1 MKVNFNELVKGT
13 ILLNKRNRKE
23 FKVVSLDEKE
33 QKVELLN
40 ISSEETV
47 KVSKATFERWY
58 SVQSVPEK
66 EEPKEEPKT
75 EPKPTAGPKVS
86 KRTNRRPRPATE
98 VIVVERIE
106 KGNDKEV
113 VEIKE
118 KRQKLKSGTPKS
130 DTVLS
135 LTKQLEARIAHDFPA
150 SRRGVTQSFIKY
162 AHQYNFVKIFQTKSK
177 IRINVLS
184 RAMPEEMKAQLDRI
198 VPAKYGWP
206 IDGFFTIRREEDLDT
221 AMELIAYS
229 AKGAKG

>member
-58 SVQSVPEK
+58 SVQSVPEQ
-66 EEPKEEPKT
+66 EEPKEEPKA
-75 EPKPTAGPKVS
+75 EAKPTTGPKVS
-86 KRTNRRPRPATE
+86 KRTNRRPRPTT
-98 VIVVERIE
+98 VVVVEAID
-106 KGNDKEV
+106 KKDDKEV

-118 KRQKLKSGTPKS
+118 KRKNSKSGTPKS

-135 LTKQLEARIAHDFPA
+135 LTKQLEDRIAHDFPA

-177 IRINVLS
+177 IRINVLTRS
-184 RAMPEEMKAQLDRI
+184 MPEEMKAQLDRI

-206 IDGFFTIRREEDLDT
+206 LDGFFTIRREEDLDT

>member
-58 SVQSVPEK
+58 TVQSVPEK
-66 EEPKEEPKT
+66 EEPTEEPKA
-75 EPKPTAGPKVS
+75 EAKPTAGPKVS
-86 KRTNRRPRPATE
+86 KRTNRRPRPTT
-98 VIVVERIE
+98 VVVVEAID
-106 KGNDKEV
+106 KKDDKEV

-118 KRQKLKSGTPKS
+118 KRKNAKSGIPKS
-130 DTVLS
+130 NTVLS
-135 LTKQLEARIAHDFPA
+135 LTKQLEDRIAHDFPA

-177 IRINVLS
+177 IRINVLT
-184 RAMPEEMKAQLDRI
+184 RAMPEEMKVQLDRI

>member
-66 EEPKEEPKT
+66 EEPKEEPKA
-75 EPKPTAGPKVS
+75 EAKPTAGPKVS
-86 KRTNRRPRPATE
+86 KRTNRHPRPTT
-98 VIVVERIE
+98 VVVVEAI
-106 KGNDKEV
+106 DKKDDTEV

-118 KRQKLKSGTPKS
+118 KRKNAKSGTPKS

-135 LTKQLEARIAHDFPA
+135 LTKQLEDRIAHDFPA

>member
-1 MKVNFNELVKGT
+1 MKVNFSELVKGT

-23 FKVVSLDEKE
+23 FKVLSLDEKE

-40 ISSEETV
+40 TSSEETV

-66 EEPKEEPKT
+66 EEPKEEPK
-75 EPKPTAGPKVS
+75 PVAGPKVA
-86 KRTNRRPRPATE
+86 KRTNRRPRPANTT
-98 VIVVERIE
+98 VVVVEAID
-106 KGNDKEV
+106 KTDDKEV
-113 VEIKE
+113 VEIRE
-118 KRQKLKSGTPKS
+118 KRKKQNSGIPKS

-135 LTKQLEARIAHDFPA
+135 LTKQLEDRIAHDFPA

-162 AHQYNFVKIFQTKSK
+162 SHQYNFVKIFQTKSK

-184 RAMPEEMKAQLDRI
+184 RAMPEEMKAKLDRI

-206 IDGFFTIRREEDLDT
+206 TDGFFTIRREEDLDT

-229 AKGAKG
+229 VKGAKG

>member
-23 FKVVSLDEKE
+23 LKVVSLDEKE

-66 EEPKEEPKT
+66 EEPKEEPKA
-75 EPKPTAGPKVS
+75 EAKPTAGPKVS
-86 KRTNRRPRPATE
+86 KRTNRRPRPTT
-98 VIVVERIE
+98 VVVVEAI
-106 KGNDKEV
+106 DKKDDTEV

-118 KRQKLKSGTPKS
+118 KRKNSKSGTPKS

-135 LTKQLEARIAHDFPA
+135 LTKQLEDRIAHDFPA

-162 AHQYNFVKIFQTKSK
+162 AHQYNFVKIFQTKSR

-184 RAMPEEMKAQLDRI
+184 RAMPEEMKAKLDRI

>member
-58 SVQSVPEK
+58 SVQSVPEQ
-66 EEPKEEPKT
+66 EEPKEEPKA
-75 EPKPTAGPKVS
+75 EAKPTAGPKVS
-86 KRTNRRPRPATE
+86 KRTNRRPRPTT
-98 VIVVERIE
+98 VVVVEAI
-106 KGNDKEV
+106 DKKEDTEV

-118 KRQKLKSGTPKS
+118 KRKNAKSGTPKS

-135 LTKQLEARIAHDFPA
+135 LTKQLEDRIAHDFPA

-184 RAMPEEMKAQLDRI
+184 RAMPEEMKALLDRI

>member
-33 QKVELLN
+33 QKGELLN

-58 SVQSVPEK
+58 TVQSVPEQ
-66 EEPKEEPKT
+66 EEPKEEPKA
-75 EPKPTAGPKVS
+75 EAKPTAGPKVS
-86 KRTNRRPRPATE
+86 KRTNRRPRPTT
-98 VIVVERIE
+98 VVVVEAI
-106 KGNDKEV
+106 DKKEDTEV

-118 KRQKLKSGTPKS
+118 KRKNAKSGTPKS

-135 LTKQLEARIAHDFPA
+135 LTKQLEDRIAHDFPA

-177 IRINVLS
+177 IRINVLT

-229 AKGAKG
+229 VKGAKG

>member
-23 FKVVSLDEKE
+23 CKVVSLDEKE

-47 KVSKATFERWY
+47 KISKATFERWY
-58 SVQSVPEK
+58 TVQSVPEK
-66 EEPKEEPKT
+66 EEPKAEV
-75 EPKPTAGPKVS
+75 KPTACPKVS
-86 KRTNRRPRPATE
+86 KRTNRRPRPTT
-98 VIVVERIE
+98 VVVVEAI
-106 KGNDKEV
+106 DKKEDTEV

-118 KRQKLKSGTPKS
+118 KRKNAKSGTPKS

-135 LTKQLEARIAHDFPA
+135 LTKQLEDRIAHDFPA

>member
-33 QKVELLN
+33 QRVELLN

-58 SVQSVPEK
+58 TVQSVPEQ
-66 EEPKEEPKT
+66 EEPKEEPKA
-75 EPKPTAGPKVS
+75 EDKPTAGPKVS
-86 KRTNRRPRPATE
+86 KRTNRRPRPTT
-98 VIVVERIE
+98 VVVVEAI
-106 KGNDKEV
+106 DKKEDTEV

-118 KRQKLKSGTPKS
+118 KRKNAKSGTPKS

-135 LTKQLEARIAHDFPA
+135 LTKQLEDRIAHDFPA

>member
-40 ISSEETV
+40 ISGEETV

-58 SVQSVPEK
+58 TVQSVPEK
-66 EEPKEEPKT
+66 EEPKEEPKA
-75 EPKPTAGPKVS
+75 EAKPTAGPKVS
-86 KRTNRRPRPATE
+86 KRTNRRPRPTT
-98 VIVVERIE
+98 VVVVEAI
-106 KGNDKEV
+106 DKKEDTEV

-118 KRQKLKSGTPKS
+118 KRKNAKSGTPKS

-135 LTKQLEARIAHDFPA
+135 LTKQLEDRIAHDFPA

-177 IRINVLS
+177 IRINVLT

>member
-58 SVQSVPEK
+58 TVQSVPEQ
-66 EEPKEEPKT
+66 EEPKEEPKP
-75 EPKPTAGPKVS
+75 EAKPTAGPKVS
-86 KRTNRRPRPATE
+86 KRTNRRPRPAT
-98 VIVVERIE
+98 VVVVEAI
-106 KGNDKEV
+106 DKKDDTEV

-118 KRQKLKSGTPKS
+118 KRKNAKSGTPKS

-135 LTKQLEARIAHDFPA
+135 LTKQLEDRIAHDFPA

-162 AHQYNFVKIFQTKSK
+162 AHQYNFVKIFQTKSR

-184 RAMPEEMKAQLDRI
+184 RAMPEEMKAKLDRI

>member
-66 EEPKEEPKT
+66 EEPKEEPKA
-75 EPKPTAGPKVS
+75 EAKLTAGPKVS
-86 KRTNRRPRPATE
+86 KRTNRRPRPTT
-98 VIVVERIE
+98 VVVVEAID
-106 KGNDKEV
+106 KQDDKEV

-118 KRQKLKSGTPKS
+118 KRKNAKSGTPKS

-135 LTKQLEARIAHDFPA
+135 LTKQLEDRIAHDFPA

-229 AKGAKG
+229 VKGAKG

>member
-13 ILLNKRNRKE
+13 ILLNQRNRKE

-47 KVSKATFERWY
+47 KVSKVTFERWY

-66 EEPKEEPKT
+66 EEPKEEPKA

-86 KRTNRRPRPATE
+86 KRTNRRPRPTT
-98 VIVVERIE
+98 VVVVEAID
-106 KGNDKEV
+106 KKDDKEV

-118 KRQKLKSGTPKS
+118 KRKNSKSGTPKS

-135 LTKQLEARIAHDFPA
+135 LTKQLEDRIAHDFPA

-206 IDGFFTIRREEDLDT
+206 IDGFFTIRRKEDLDT
-221 AMELIAYS
+221 AMELITYS

>member
-58 SVQSVPEK
+58 TVQSVPEQ
-66 EEPKEEPKT
+66 EEPKEEPKA
-75 EPKPTAGPKVS
+75 EDKPTAGPKVS
-86 KRTNRRPRPATE
+86 KRTNRRPRPTT
-98 VIVVERIE
+98 VVVVEAID
-106 KGNDKEV
+106 KQDDKEV

-118 KRQKLKSGTPKS
+118 KRKNAKSGTPKS

-135 LTKQLEARIAHDFPA
+135 LTKQLEDRIAHDFPA

-198 VPAKYGWP
+198 VPTKYGWP

>member
-13 ILLNKRNRKE
+13 ILLNQRNRKE
-23 FKVVSLDEKE
+23 FKVLSLDEKE
-33 QKVELLN
+33 QKVELVN

-58 SVQSVPEK
+58 TVQSVPEQ
-66 EEPKEEPKT
+66 EEPKEEPKA
-75 EPKPTAGPKVS
+75 EAKPTAGPKVS
-86 KRTNRRPRPATE
+86 KRTNRRPRPTT
-98 VIVVERIE
+98 VVVVEAI
-106 KGNDKEV
+106 DKKEDTEV

-118 KRQKLKSGTPKS
+118 KRKNAKSGTPKS

-135 LTKQLEARIAHDFPA
+135 LTKQLEDRIAHDFPA

>member
-58 SVQSVPEK
+58 TVQSVPEK
-66 EEPKEEPKT
+66 EEPKEEPKA
-75 EPKPTAGPKVS
+75 TAGPKVS
-86 KRTNRRPRPATE
+86 KRTNRRPRPTT
-98 VIVVERIE
+98 VVVVEAI
-106 KGNDKEV
+106 DKKEDTEV

-118 KRQKLKSGTPKS
+118 KRKNAKSGTPKS

-135 LTKQLEARIAHDFPA
+135 LTKQLEDRIAHDFPA

>member
-66 EEPKEEPKT
+66 EEPKEEPKA
-75 EPKPTAGPKVS
+75 EAKPTAGPKVS
-86 KRTNRRPRPATE
+86 KRTNRRPRPTN
-98 VIVVERIE
+98 VVVVEAID
-106 KGNDKEV
+106 KQDDKEV

-118 KRQKLKSGTPKS
+118 KRKNSKSGTPKS

-135 LTKQLEARIAHDFPA
+135 LTKQLEDRIAYDFPA

>member
-23 FKVVSLDEKE
+23 FKVVSLDETE

-58 SVQSVPEK
+58 TVQSVPEK
-66 EEPKEEPKT
+66 EEPKEEPKA
-75 EPKPTAGPKVS
+75 EAKPTVGPKVS
-86 KRTNRRPRPATE
+86 KRTNRRPRPTT
-98 VIVVERIE
+98 VVVVEAID
-106 KGNDKEV
+106 KKDDKEV

-118 KRQKLKSGTPKS
+118 KRKNAKSGTPKS

-135 LTKQLEARIAHDFPA
+135 LTKQLEDRIAHDFPA

-177 IRINVLS
+177 IRINVLT
-184 RAMPEEMKAQLDRI
+184 RAMPEEMKVQLDRI
-198 VPAKYGWP
+198 VPTKYGWP

>member
-66 EEPKEEPKT
+66 EESKEEPKADA
-75 EPKPTAGPKVS
+75 KPTAGPKVS
-86 KRTNRRPRPATE
+86 KRTNRRPRPTT
-98 VIVVERIE
+98 VVVVEAI
-106 KGNDKEV
+106 DKKEDTEV

-118 KRQKLKSGTPKS
+118 KRKNAKSGTPKS

-135 LTKQLEARIAHDFPA
+135 LTKQLEDRIAHDFPA

>member
-66 EEPKEEPKT
+66 EEPKEEPKA
-75 EPKPTAGPKVS
+75 ESKPTAGPKVS
-86 KRTNRRPRPATE
+86 KRTNRRPRPTT
-98 VIVVERIE
+98 VVVVEAI
-106 KGNDKEV
+106 DKKEDTEV

-118 KRQKLKSGTPKS
+118 KRKNAKSGTPKS

-135 LTKQLEARIAHDFPA
+135 LTKQLEDRIAHDFPA

>member
-23 FKVVSLDEKE
+23 FKVVSLNEKE

-66 EEPKEEPKT
+66 EEPKEEPKA
-75 EPKPTAGPKVS
+75 EAKPTAGPKVS
-86 KRTNRRPRPATE
+86 KRTNRRPRPTT
-98 VIVVERIE
+98 VVVVEAID
-106 KGNDKEV
+106 KQDDKEV

-118 KRQKLKSGTPKS
+118 KRKNSKSGTPKS

-135 LTKQLEARIAHDFPA
+135 LTKQLEDRIAHDFPA

-206 IDGFFTIRREEDLDT
+206 IDGLFTIRREEDLDT

>member
-23 FKVVSLDEKE
+23 FKVVALDEKE

-58 SVQSVPEK
+58 TVQSVPEQ
-66 EEPKEEPKT
+66 EEPKEEPKA
-75 EPKPTAGPKVS
+75 EAKPTAGPKVS
-86 KRTNRRPRPATE
+86 KRTNRRPRPTT
-98 VIVVERIE
+98 VVVVEAI
-106 KGNDKEV
+106 DKKEDTEV

-118 KRQKLKSGTPKS
+118 KRKNAKSGTPKS

-135 LTKQLEARIAHDFPA
+135 LTKQLEDRIAHDFPA

-206 IDGFFTIRREEDLDT
+206 IDGFFTIRRGEDLDT

>member
-47 KVSKATFERWY
+47 KVSKATFERGY
-58 SVQSVPEK
+58 TVQSVPEQ
-66 EEPKEEPKT
+66 EEPKEEPKA
-75 EPKPTAGPKVS
+75 EAKPTAGPKVS
-86 KRTNRRPRPATE
+86 KRTNRRPRPTT
-98 VIVVERIE
+98 VVVVEAID
-106 KGNDKEV
+106 KKDDKEV

-118 KRQKLKSGTPKS
+118 KRKNAKSGTPKS

-135 LTKQLEARIAHDFPA
+135 LTKQLEDRIAHDFPA

>member
-33 QKVELLN
+33 QKGELLN

-66 EEPKEEPKT
+66 EEPKEEPKA
-75 EPKPTAGPKVS
+75 EAKPTAGPKVS
-86 KRTNRRPRPATE
+86 KRTNRRPRPTT
-98 VIVVERIE
+98 VVVVEAI
-106 KGNDKEV
+106 DKKEDTEV

-118 KRQKLKSGTPKS
+118 KRKNAKSGTPKS

-135 LTKQLEARIAHDFPA
+135 LTKQLEDRIAHDFPA

-162 AHQYNFVKIFQTKSK
+162 THRYNFVKIFQTKSK

>member
-66 EEPKEEPKT
+66 EEPKEEPKA
-75 EPKPTAGPKVS
+75 EAKPTAGPKVS
-86 KRTNRRPRPATE
+86 KRTNRRPRPT
-98 VIVVERIE
+98 VVVVEAID
-106 KGNDKEV
+106 KKDDKEV

-118 KRQKLKSGTPKS
+118 KRKNAKSGTPKS

-135 LTKQLEARIAHDFPA
+135 LTKQLEDRIAHDFPA

-184 RAMPEEMKAQLDRI
+184 RAMPEEIKAQLDRI

-229 AKGAKG
+229 VKGAKG

>member
-58 SVQSVPEK
+58 TVQSVPEQ
-66 EEPKEEPKT
+66 EEPKEEPKA
-75 EPKPTAGPKVS
+75 EAKPTAGPKVS
-86 KRTNRRPRPATE
+86 KRTNRRPRPTT
-98 VIVVERIE
+98 VVVVEAI
-106 KGNDKEV
+106 DKKEDTEV

-118 KRQKLKSGTPKS
+118 KRKNAKSGTPKS

-135 LTKQLEARIAHDFPA
+135 LTKQLEDRIAHDFPA

-162 AHQYNFVKIFQTKSK
+162 SHQYNFVKIFQSKSK
-177 IRINVLS
+177 VRINVLS
-184 RAMPEEMKAQLDRI
+184 RAMPEEMKAKLDRI

>member
-23 FKVVSLDEKE
+23 FKVVSLAEKE

-58 SVQSVPEK
+58 SVQSVPEQ
-66 EEPKEEPKT
+66 EEPKE

-86 KRTNRRPRPATE
+86 KRTTRRPRPTT
-98 VIVVERIE
+98 VVVVEAID
-106 KGNDKEV
+106 KKDDKEV

-118 KRQKLKSGTPKS
+118 KRQKQKSGIPKS

-135 LTKQLEARIAHDFPA
+135 LTKQLEDRIAHDFPA

-177 IRINVLS
+177 IRINVLTRS
-184 RAMPEEMKAQLDRI
+184 MPEEMKAQLDRI

-206 IDGFFTIRREEDLDT
+206 LDGFFTIRREEDLDT
-221 AMELIAYS
+221 ALELIAYS

>member
-47 KVSKATFERWY
+47 KVSAATFERWY
-58 SVQSVPEK
+58 TVQSVPEQ
-66 EEPKEEPKT
+66 EEPKEEPKA
-75 EPKPTAGPKVS
+75 EDKPTAGPKVS
-86 KRTNRRPRPATE
+86 KRTNHRPRPTT
-98 VIVVERIE
+98 VVVVEAI
-106 KGNDKEV
+106 DKKEDTEV

-118 KRQKLKSGTPKS
+118 KRKNSKSGTPKS

-135 LTKQLEARIAHDFPA
+135 LTKQLEDRIAHDFPA

>member
-58 SVQSVPEK
+58 TVQSVPEK
-66 EEPKEEPKT
+66 KEPKEEPKA
-75 EPKPTAGPKVS
+75 EAKPTAGPKVS
-86 KRTNRRPRPATE
+86 KRTNRRPRPTT
-98 VIVVERIE
+98 VVVVEAI
-106 KGNDKEV
+106 DKKEDTEV

-118 KRQKLKSGTPKS
+118 KRKNAKSGTPKS

-135 LTKQLEARIAHDFPA
+135 LTKQLEDRIAHDFPA

>member
-58 SVQSVPEK
+58 TVQSVPEK
-66 EEPKEEPKT
+66 GEPKEEPKA
-75 EPKPTAGPKVS
+75 EAKPTTGPKVS
-86 KRTNRRPRPATE
+86 KRTNRRPRPTT
-98 VIVVERIE
+98 VVVVEAI
-106 KGNDKEV
+106 DKKDDTEV

-118 KRQKLKSGTPKS
+118 KRKNAKSGTPKS

-135 LTKQLEARIAHDFPA
+135 LTKQLEDRIAHDFPA

-162 AHQYNFVKIFQTKSK
+162 THQYNFVKIFQTKSK

>member
-58 SVQSVPEK
+58 TVQSVPEQ
-66 EEPKEEPKT
+66 EEPKEEPKA
-75 EPKPTAGPKVS
+75 EAKPTAGPKVS
-86 KRTNRRPRPATE
+86 KRTNRRPRPTT
-98 VIVVERIE
+98 VVVVEAI
-106 KGNDKEV
+106 DKKEDTEV

-118 KRQKLKSGTPKS
+118 KRKNAKSGTPKS

-135 LTKQLEARIAHDFPA
+135 LTKQLEDRIAHDFPA

-177 IRINVLS
+177 IRINVLT

-229 AKGAKG
+229 VKGAKG

>member
-135 LTKQLEARIAHDFPA
+135 LTKQLEDRIAHDFPA

-221 AMELIAYS
+221 AMELISYS